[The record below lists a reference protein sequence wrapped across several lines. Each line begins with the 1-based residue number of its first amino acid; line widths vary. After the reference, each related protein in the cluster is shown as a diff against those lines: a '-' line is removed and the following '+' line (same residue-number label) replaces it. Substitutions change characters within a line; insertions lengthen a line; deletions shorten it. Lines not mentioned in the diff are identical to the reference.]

1 VLGPSSL
8 GDMQGRHGAGGAARG
23 HVCVVTTRADGAERS
38 CRSLCALCAVCEVSS
53 AVLTYRAGKRRLS
66 RGEIMTRNKAAIV
79 TTVSTVMLGAAWV
92 TGIVGTALNS
102 SGGSTTIVAQGA
114 GSPVASTAG
123 SSSTATS
130 SSPSSTTSAA
140 ASGTFS
146 GASVGTRYGD
156 YQAQITVTA
165 GKVTNITMLKSGNKD
180 GTSQQIS
187 GYALPQLISAVL
199 KQQKANVGYVSGASY
214 TTQGFESSVQDAMT
228 QAGLA

>member
-1 VLGPSSL
+1 
-8 GDMQGRHGAGGAARG
+8 
-23 HVCVVTTRADGAERS
+23 
-38 CRSLCALCAVCEVSS
+38 
-53 AVLTYRAGKRRLS
+53 
-66 RGEIMTRNKAAIV
+66 MTRNRAAIV

-102 SGGSTTIVAQGA
+102 SGGAGTVVAQGA
-114 GSPVASTAG
+114 GSPVGSTMA
-123 SSSTATS
+123 
-130 SSPSSTTSAA
+130 PSTTSTSPSPATKAA
-140 ASGTFS
+140 AVSGTFA

-165 GKVTNITMLKSGNKD
+165 GKITGVTMLKSGNKD

-199 KQQKANVGYVSGASY
+199 QQQKADVGYVSGASY
-214 TTQGFESSVQDAMT
+214 TTQGFESSVQDAMK